1 MNYEQAE
8 AYLYSTVS
16 ETVSP
21 RVPYRLDRMRYFL
34 EALDN
39 PQRRYPS
46 LHIGGTSGKS
56 STSTMAAAVLT
67 ASGKRCGLHTKPHL
81 ESMTERA
88 RIDGVAI
95 SQERFAELLTA
106 MQDAIEEVMRE
117 YSRPSYYET
126 LLALAFLHFALERVD
141 IAVIEV
147 GLGGTLD
154 GTNVITPLVSVI
166 TNIGLDHTEVLGD
179 TLEAIAAD
187 KVGIAKPGVP
197 LVTAVTDPGAERVIR
212 AGCAAVGAPYVSVQS
227 QVRGIADQVEG
238 QFGQSFALMTN
249 QGEYQIEMPLLGDFQ
264 VRNATTAIIALEQ
277 LPALHRVTSNDV
289 GRGFESVHIAGRME
303 VLPGNPTVVFD
314 VAHNADKAQSFA
326 HALRAHFGE
335 DHRYWFIIAVGDRK
349 DSKEL
354 IASFAGFE
362 GSFIFTTFSAVG
374 RTAAK
379 PQRLANIAKELG
391 IWGREIVDPVD
402 ALSVARRNADI
413 GDIVVVTG
421 STFVVAQL
429 RAWWLENVGT
439 QAPAG

>member
-8 AYLYSTVS
+8 AYLYGTVS
-16 ETVSP
+16 EIVSP
-21 RVPYRLDRMRYFL
+21 RVPYRLDRMRFFL
-34 EALDN
+34 EALGN

-56 STSTMAAAVLT
+56 STATMAAAVLT
-67 ASGKRCGLHTKPHL
+67 AGGKRCGLHTKPHL

-88 RIDGVAI
+88 RIDGIAI
-95 SQERFAELLTA
+95 SRERFAQLLTE
-106 MQDAIEEVMRE
+106 MESAIDEVARE

-126 LLALAFLHFALERVD
+126 LLALGFLHFAIEQVE

-166 TNIGLDHTEVLGD
+166 TNVGLDHTDVLGD
-179 TLEAIAAD
+179 TLEEIASD

-197 LVTAVTDPGAERVIR
+197 LVTAVSDAGAERVIR

-227 QVRGIADQVEG
+227 QVCAVTQQFEG
-238 QFGQSFALMTN
+238 QYGQRFTLETN
-249 QGEYQIEMPLLGDFQ
+249 QAKYKIEMPLLGDFQ
-264 VRNATTAIIALEQ
+264 IRNAEAAVVALEQ
-277 LPALHRVTSNDV
+277 LPALCRPGATDV
-289 GRGFESVHIAGRME
+289 ERGFERVHIAGRME

-314 VAHNADKAQSFA
+314 IAHNADKAQSFA
-326 HALRAHFGE
+326 QALRAHFGTG
-335 DHRYWFIIAVGDRK
+335 HRYWFVIAIGERK
-349 DSKEL
+349 DAKDL
-354 IASFAGFE
+354 LAAFNDFE

-379 PQRLANIAKELG
+379 PQRLASIAQDLG
-391 IWGREIVDPVD
+391 IWGREINDPVE
-402 ALSVARRNADI
+402 ALSVARRNAEP

-439 QAPAG
+439 QAPAR

>member
-16 ETVSP
+16 EVASP

-34 EALDN
+34 EALGN

-46 LHIGGTSGKS
+46 MHIGGTSGKS
-56 STSTMAAAVLT
+56 STATMAAAVLT

-88 RIDGVAI
+88 KIDGVAI
-95 SQERFAELLTA
+95 SRERFAELLTE
-106 MQDAIEEVMRE
+106 MESAIDEVARE
-117 YSRPSYYET
+117 YTRPSYYET
-126 LLALAFLHFALERVD
+126 LLALAFLHFALEGVD

-166 TNIGLDHTEVLGD
+166 TNIGLDHTEILGD

-197 LVTAVTDPGAERVIR
+197 LVTAVTDAGAERVIR
-212 AGCAAVGAPYVSVQS
+212 EGCAAAGAPLISVQS
-227 QVRGIADQVEG
+227 QVRAVEKHVEG
-238 QFGQSFALMTN
+238 QYGQSFVLHTN
-249 QGEYQIEMPLLGDFQ
+249 QATYNIEMPLLGDFQ
-264 VRNATTAIIALEQ
+264 VRNAETATLALEQ
-277 LPALHRVTSNDV
+277 LPQLYRPTPRDV
-289 GRGFESVHIAGRME
+289 ERGFDNVHIAGRME

-326 HALRAHFGE
+326 QALRFHFGPE
-335 DHRYWFIIAVGDRK
+335 RRYWFVIAVGERK
-349 DSKEL
+349 DAKDL
-354 IASFAGFE
+354 LDAFTGFE
-362 GSFIFTTFSAVG
+362 GSFIFTTFEAVG

-379 PQRLANIAKELG
+379 PQRLASIAEDLG
-391 IWGREIVDPVD
+391 IWGREIIDPVD
-402 ALSVARRNADI
+402 ALSVARRNAEQ

-429 RAWWLENVGT
+429 RAWWLENVST